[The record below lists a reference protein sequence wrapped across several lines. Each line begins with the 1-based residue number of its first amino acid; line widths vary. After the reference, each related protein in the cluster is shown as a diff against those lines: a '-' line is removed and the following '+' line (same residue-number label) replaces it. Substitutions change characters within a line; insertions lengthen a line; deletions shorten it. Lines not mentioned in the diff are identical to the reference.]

1 MRATVLRDPALVKMA
16 GRFVWLEID
25 TEKEGNAPFLD
36 RFPIE
41 VWPTFL
47 VIDPATEKP
56 ALKWL
61 GTATAADLVRLLA
74 DGERAVKGAPGQGA
88 DALLAQADRENAA
101 GHTAE
106 AIQLWEK
113 ALARGGRTWPRR
125 ARTLE
130 SLVLGLD
137 SSKQPLRCAEV
148 ATAEAPGMARG
159 QSFANV
165 VSVGLSCA
173 LDSDEPWAKRAVA
186 KLEPLAAEA
195 VKLPGVLA
203 DDRAGLHERLVQAR
217 EKAGD
222 EKGATARAEE
232 WWAFLVAERAAGK
245 TAEARTMLDSWIVGA
260 AMELHDPARAVPLLQ
275 ASEEAAPKDYNPPYR
290 LALLYLEMK
299 RPDEALAASGRAF
312 ALAYGPRKVRVLAQR
327 ATILEAKGDAA
338 GAQDALR
345 AAIAYAATLPKA
357 QQNPRLVERLEA
369 RLKKLQDG

>member
-25 TEKEGNAPFLD
+25 TEKEGNAAFLEK
-36 RFPIE
+36 FPIE

-61 GTATAADLVRLLA
+61 GTATAADLARLLA

-173 LDSDEPWAKRAVA
+173 LDSDEPWAKPAVA

-222 EKGATARAEE
+222 EKGATARAEA

-299 RPDEALAASGRAF
+299 
-312 ALAYGPRKVRVLAQR
+312 LAQR

>member
-25 TEKEGNAPFLD
+25 TEKEGNAAFLEK
-36 RFPIE
+36 FPIE

-61 GTATAADLVRLLA
+61 GTATAPDLARLLA
-74 DGERAVKGAPGQGA
+74 DGERAVKGAPGNGA
-88 DALLAQADRENAA
+88 DALLAQADRENGA
-101 GHTAE
+101 GRTAE
-106 AIQLWEK
+106 AVQLWEK
-113 ALARGGRTWPRR
+113 ALARGGPAWSRR

-130 SLVLGLD
+130 SLVIGLQA
-137 SSKQPLRCAEV
+137 SKQTLRCADV
-148 ATAEAPGMARG
+148 AAAEAPGMARG

-173 LDSDEPWAKRAVA
+173 LGSDEPGAKAAVA
-186 KLEPLAAEA
+186 RLEPLAAEA

-222 EKGATARAEE
+222 EKGATARAEA

-260 AMELHDPARAVPLLQ
+260 AMELHDPARAVP
-275 ASEEAAPKDYNPPYR
+275 PKDYNPPYR

-312 ALAYGPRKVRVLAQR
+312 ALAYGPRKIRVLAQR